1 MIKIFADEN
10 VEKSVVFSLKEKGFD
25 ITSVNIE
32 KRKGLSDKEQLNFAI
47 EKNRVVL
54 THDLDFVKISKQK
67 DNPGVLFIPKV
78 RKPEEI
84 VKRVVR
90 ILELLDLEDL
100 ENEVVFV

>member
-1 MIKIFADEN
+1 MIKVYADEN

-32 KRKGLSDKEQLNFAI
+32 ERKGLTDDDQLDFAI
-47 EKNRVVL
+47 KEGRAIL
-54 THDLDFVKISKQK
+54 SHDPDFVKICEDKEH
-67 DNPGVLFIPKV
+67 PGILFIPRR

-90 ILELLDLEDL
+90 ILEILDMEDL
-100 ENEVVFV
+100 KGEIIFV